1 MSHKNWVGSLLT
13 WLLGVLLGW
22 YAGGSESV
30 QENVVHWWRKVE
42 IYRIWMVG
50 SWDAG
55 RCKVGLKE
63 KELKLIKEAYKP
75 SPPQF
80 SAPGAGR

>member
-1 MSHKNWVGSLLT
+1 
-13 WLLGVLLGW
+13 
-22 YAGGSESV
+22 
-30 QENVVHWWRKVE
+30 
-42 IYRIWMVG
+42 MVG

-63 KELKLIKEAYKP
+63 KEVKLIKEAYKP